1 MLSNGSTCTRCDQVS
16 AYHGSLADAMHIEE
30 EKRVPLARVDGN
42 NSGGSNPGG
51 SGREGEGAGGGGGGE
66 LDGREYGWDAA
77 DVKAMQ
83 KQYEEFLKASK
94 VNKWWSKGDEEGRSK

>member
-1 MLSNGSTCTRCDQVS
+1 VS

-51 SGREGEGAGGGGGGE
+51 GNGRHFSHVI
-66 LDGREYGWDAA
+66 L
-77 DVKAMQ
+77 Q
-83 KQYEEFLKASK
+83 SK
-94 VNKWWSKGDEEGRSK
+94 HQ